1 MQHVTLIRYQVQNEK
16 REFRLLQKIQCKWY
30 NIGLLLNVPVDTIDS
45 RKTSEEKCREVVG
58 MWLDNGSP
66 QYPVEWASLIRVL
79 EDVEMET
86 VAEDLKEALSCQIV

>member
-1 MQHVTLIRYQVQNEK
+1 M
-16 REFRLLQKIQCKWY
+16 
-30 NIGLLLNVPVDTIDS
+30 
-45 RKTSEEKCREVVG
+45 SEEKCREVVR

-79 EDVEMET
+79 EDVEMGT